1 MAKISTDKKKS
12 LRGVVLIMVVTVMFV
27 LIIMLLATLSVV
39 STAQNRYYTKYEENQ
54 AYYTAR
60 SALDVFTNN
69 LVSDSNYISI
79 DGSGNAR
86 EFKYTD
92 DSGASKTVDMSQGL
106 GLELEFY
113 KIKSQSMYNGVDYS
127 SKVWANIPHNGVF
140 ANTAEKDNFTLDA
153 TPVDSITYTVTF
165 PYMSGTNQSNRSANY
180 GRFVDEVSG
189 TQVANIKVEVIKRI
203 YNLGGAGAAYTE
215 DDLLHMGEAGRP
227 TQADVEAAIAAGSRN
242 KDYMLLKV
250 TSTVE
255 FMGTTGTA
263 VVYYQTTEPEVII
276 SGNAMTSFGGIDLNN
291 MTILGGAS
299 TDDDA
304 EPKNMGKVYG
314 GIFAS
319 GDMHMQG
326 GGTAIPLTK
335 KEVIFIGDEFSWQ
348 NSAAVCSYGVSASD
362 LRSEYPLVYVNGT
375 AGKTAS
381 SAITATPGGQSNGF
395 TWGGGS
401 SGAVTDAI
409 DLVVH
414 GFGDIINNVDINGN
428 VYCIGD
434 FDSRSSTGINFYNN
448 GAAFINGNLYVENI
462 KSGTYYVD
470 GDVILPDSSADG
482 AQGKW
487 LDAYSLGTVKLPAGV
502 SIKTSGKFLTIEGD
516 DFVCDSVGGR
526 VSINGGSYVGMTTQ
540 TGVWDAVD
548 LDATE
553 LASEKDVE
561 ISLPKLDVSGNKLI
575 KTTPETYEIPTYLS
589 EYAAYLHR
597 DAGGAFSVDASG
609 KHYPMTAA
617 EYAGTNESDR
627 LIGSYTAQ
635 DFDYLTAA
643 PSAIVISR
651 KGNGVT
657 DIGGVS
663 SNNPEISCASTA
675 DYYLETSSWGY
686 DISQGYKNF
695 KISGGGKVNIYLKP
709 GYYKGE
715 IVIDDDTT
723 VNFYAPKGGDYHWEM
738 KVYNNSLKTKQTS
751 GTTVMFGNSAT
762 AEPAPKINY
771 YIDGDASTTDTFFT
785 NQYTQIIGYVYAPY
799 TKIKVDTAPNDSLNW
814 DYKDGAA
821 TGSEKFLVIGSL
833 VAGEID
839 MGSNNIGVAYIDPNT
854 NSYTPGKPMFK
865 WQAKY
870 YDRM

>member
-12 LRGVVLIMVVTVMFV
+12 LHGVVLIMVVTVMFV

-69 LVSDSNYISI
+69 LISDSNYISVE
-79 DGSGNAR
+79 GSGAKR
-86 EFKYTD
+86 SFSYTD
-92 DSGASKTVDMSQGL
+92 DAGNNKTVDMSQGL
-106 GLELEFY
+106 ALELEFY
-113 KIKSQSMYNGVDYS
+113 KIKSQSIYNGTDYS
-127 SKVWANIPHNGVF
+127 NKVWANIPHNGVF
-140 ANTAEKDNFTLDA
+140 AKTAEKDNFTLDA
-153 TPVDSITYTVTF
+153 TPVDSITYTVKF
-165 PYMSGTNQSNRSANY
+165 PYMSGTNQSSRSANY

-189 TQVANIKVEVIKRI
+189 TQVANIKVEVIERI

-215 DDLLHMGEAGRP
+215 DDLLHMGESGRP
-227 TQADVEAAIAAGSRN
+227 SQADVEAAIAAGSRN

-276 SGNAMTSFGGIDLNN
+276 SGNAMTSFGGVDLNN
-291 MTILGGAS
+291 MTIIGGAS
-299 TDDDA
+299 TDDDT
-304 EPKNMGKVYG
+304 EPKNMGHVYG

-348 NSAAVCSYGVSASD
+348 NSSSVKSYGVSASD
-362 LRSEYPLVYVNGT
+362 PRSEYPLVYVYGT
-375 AGKTAS
+375 AGTTAS
-381 SAITATPGGQSNGF
+381 SSITATPGGTSNGF
-395 TWGGGS
+395 TWGGGDA
-401 SGAVTDAI
+401 GAATEAI

-414 GFGDIINNVDINGN
+414 GFKDISNDVKINGN

-434 FDSRSSTGINFYNN
+434 FDTRTSTNVNFYNN
-448 GAAFINGNLYVENI
+448 GTAFIKGNLYVNAI

-482 AQGKW
+482 SPRYW
-487 LDAYSLGTVKLPAGV
+487 LDPMIPGNVKLPSGV
-502 SIKTSGKFLTIEGD
+502 TIKASGKFRTTEGD
-516 DFVCDSVGGR
+516 DFIYDSMGGHI
-526 VSINGGSYVGMTTQ
+526 SINGGSAVGLTVQ
-540 TGVWDAVD
+540 AGVWDALD
-548 LDATE
+548 LDSTE
-553 LASEKDVE
+553 LASINDVE
-561 ISLPKLDVSGNKLI
+561 IALPKLSGTQLV

-589 EYAAYLHR
+589 EYASYLHR
-597 DAGGAFSVDASG
+597 DPGGAFSVDPATG
-609 KHYPMTAA
+609 KNYPMTAA

-627 LIGSYTAQ
+627 LIGSYTTQ
-635 DFDYLTAA
+635 DFNYQTAA

-651 KGNGVT
+651 KGHGVT
-657 DIGGVS
+657 DIGGVQ
-663 SNNPEISCASTA
+663 SNSPTINCASTA
-675 DYYLETSSWGY
+675 DYYLETSTWGY
-686 DISQGYKNF
+686 DINEGYKNF
-695 KISGGGKVNIYLKP
+695 TISGGGTVNIYLKP

-715 IVIDDDTT
+715 IVVADDTT
-723 VNFYAPKGGDYHWEM
+723 VKFYAPKGGDYHWDM
-738 KVYNNSLKTKQTS
+738 RIYNDSLKAKRDS
-751 GTTVMFGNSAT
+751 GTTVMFGNT
-762 AEPAPKINY
+762 ANPEAAPKINY
-771 YIDGDASTTDTFFT
+771 YIDGDASTTNTFFT
-785 NQYTQIIGYVYAPY
+785 SQYTQMIGYVYAPY
-799 TKIKVDTAPNDSLNW
+799 TKIQVNTAPDKYFSW
-814 DYKDGAA
+814 DYNNGAA

-839 MGSNNIGVAYIDPNT
+839 MGSNNIGVAYIDPNS

-865 WQAKY
+865 WTAKY

>member
-69 LVSDSNYISI
+69 LISDSNYISVN
-79 DGSGNAR
+79 GSGGER
-86 EFKYTD
+86 LFSYTD
-92 DSGASKTVDMSQGL
+92 DKGVNKTVDMSQGL
-106 GLELEFY
+106 ALELEFY
-113 KIKSQSMYNGVDYS
+113 KIKSQSVYNGIDYS
-127 SKVWANIPHNGVF
+127 DKVWANIPHDGVF
-140 ANTAEKDNFTLDA
+140 ANTAEKDNFTLDT
-153 TPVDSITYTVTF
+153 TPVDSITYTVKF
-165 PYMSGTNQSNRSANY
+165 PYMSGTNQSSRSANY

-189 TQVANIKVEVIKRI
+189 VQVANIKVEVIERI
-203 YNLGGAGAAYTE
+203 YNLGGVGAAYKQ
-215 DDLLHMGEAGRP
+215 DDLLHMGESGRP

-276 SGNAMTSFGGIDLNN
+276 SGNAMTSFGGVDLNN

-299 TDDDA
+299 TDDDT
-304 EPKNMGKVYG
+304 EPKNVGGIYG
-314 GIFAS
+314 GIFAN
-319 GDMHMQG
+319 GDYHAAN
-326 GGTAIPLTK
+326 GGTAVPLTK
-335 KEVIFIGDEFSWQ
+335 KEVIFIGDQFSWE
-348 NSAAVCSYGVSASD
+348 NTASVRSYGVTASD
-362 LRSEYPLVYVNGT
+362 PRSEYPLVYVLGT
-375 AGKTAS
+375 AGTKADS
-381 SAITATPGGQSNGF
+381 SGGPGTSSGF

-401 SGAVTDAI
+401 SGAATDAV

-414 GFGDIINNVDINGN
+414 GISDIINNVDINGN
-428 VYCIGD
+428 VYCLGD
-434 FDSRSSTGINFYNN
+434 FDLSSSTGVKFYNSS
-448 GAAFINGNLYVENI
+448 AAYIKGDLYVD
-462 KSGTYYVD
+462 KLQSGTYYVD
-470 GDVILPDSSADG
+470 GDVILPITSLDNENSTSWVDATGSLVTPGGVIIKATGSLKTTDGSSTITASG
-482 AQGKW
+482 SG
-487 LDAYSLGTVKLPAGV
+487 LITLSLGSSNTL
-502 SIKTSGKFLTIEGD
+502 S
-516 DFVCDSVGGR
+516 SVA
-526 VSINGGSYVGMTTQ
+526 TA
-540 TGVWDAVD
+540 VWDAVE

-561 ISLPKLDVSGNKLI
+561 ISLPKPNASGTTLI
-575 KTTPETYEIPTYLS
+575 KTTPETYEIPTYTS
-589 EYAAYLHR
+589 EYASYLHR
-597 DAGGAFSVDASG
+597 EPGGAFSVDPSTS
-609 KHYPMTAA
+609 KKYPMTAA
-617 EYAGTNESDR
+617 EYAGTSESDR
-627 LIGSYTAQ
+627 LVGSYTAQ
-635 DFDYLTAA
+635 DFNYQTAA

-657 DIGGVS
+657 DIGGVQ
-663 SNNPEISCASTA
+663 SNSPTINCASTA
-675 DYYLETSSWGY
+675 DYYLETSTWGY

-695 KISGGGKVNIYLKP
+695 TISGGGTVNIYLKP

-715 IVIDDDTT
+715 IVIADDTT
-723 VNFYAPKGGDYHWEM
+723 VNFYAPKGGDYHWDM
-738 KVYNNSLKTKQTS
+738 KIYNDSLKTKLDS
-751 GTTVMFGNSAT
+751 STTVMFGNTSNPEA
-762 AEPAPKINY
+762 APKINY

-785 NQYTQIIGYVYAPY
+785 SQYTQIIGYVYAPY
-799 TKIKVDTAPNDSLNW
+799 TKIKVDTAPDKTFSW
-814 DYKDGAA
+814 DYNDGAA

-839 MGSNNIGVAYIDPNT
+839 MGSNNIGVAYIDPNS